1 MAARNELVFLI
12 YFFQLFLG
20 RCCCNCFWTLLLQLL
35 IQLLLTSS
43 WRADET
49 CLLCAKGCIWQ
60 HPVDI
65 ASFVPT
71 IPKWI
76 VNCVSVSQSQPVMGS
91 SCSHRQV
98 QDLTKKG
105 RLAFMGVSLMI
116 AVILKHALSLNEY
129 VDISNFG
136 VRVPY
141 RYCANKTMDI
151 ET

>member
-1 MAARNELVFLI
+1 M
-12 YFFQLFLG
+12 
-20 RCCCNCFWTLLLQLL
+20 
-35 IQLLLTSS
+35 
-43 WRADET
+43 
-49 CLLCAKGCIWQ
+49 
-60 HPVDI
+60 DI

-76 VNCVSVSQSQPVMGS
+76 VNCVSISQSQPVMGS

-141 RYCANKTMDI
+141 RYCSNKTMDI